1 MTILERKRTTS
12 EKKQNNNSSIPPN
25 DDVRIDTYRPPQQR
39 SVFQPTMAP
48 LVEVWPASEL
58 PDRVQVVRSGF
69 KDKRRKVPID
79 LEKCKL
85 MEMVQY
91 SCNPPSEPPPGP
103 GVVHCKPI
111 VRLFR
116 RYIFFYSLYLFK
128 GILLLIDFQ
137 VCAKGHGR
145 DYSMGRE
152 EGRLYTEGNKM
163 TKLGYHRL

>member
-1 MTILERKRTTS
+1 
-12 EKKQNNNSSIPPN
+12 
-25 DDVRIDTYRPPQQR
+25 
-39 SVFQPTMAP
+39 MAP

-69 KDKRRKVPID
+69 KDKRRKDPID

-91 SCNPPSEPPPGP
+91 SCNPPTEPPPGP

-116 RYIFFYSLYLFK
+116 RCAQGVTVETTAWEGLRGDTTTKEK
-128 GILLLIDFQ
+128 GT
-137 VCAKGHGR
+137 G
-145 DYSMGRE
+145 
-152 EGRLYTEGNKM
+152 
-163 TKLGYHRL
+163 